1 MNILLFVSGFLL
13 TLKNNIILNSYPY
26 EGGGL
31 SNYICQTLTDITNRR
46 WTDIMITKDM

>member
-1 MNILLFVSGFLL
+1 MDILLFVSGFLL

-31 SNYICQTLTDITNRR
+31 SNYLNFTTPSGKVLQHC
-46 WTDIMITKDM
+46 